1 MAIDEVSPNKFV
13 MGVLI
18 RRGYAHPDPAIRD
31 LFERF
36 IPEEQRVKRLGD
48 SIKTADILR
57 LSGDAERGK
66 AIFFQTAGLQCKN
79 CHKIG
84 EEGQPL
90 GPDLTQIGKKLDK
103 PKLLESILEPSKTI
117 DPQFVPHLVE
127 TREGEVISGLLVRQS
142 DAEVVLKKADG
153 KEAAIAAKEIERLV
167 PQQKSLMPE
176 LLLRDMTAQ
185 QAADLL
191 EFLSALK

>member
-1 MAIDEVSPNKFV
+1 MPEN
-13 MGVLI
+13 
-18 RRGYAHPDPAIRD
+18 RRRDIQKLAVQIGYAHTNPAIRD

-36 IPEEQRVKRLGD
+36 IPEEQRLKRLGGA
-48 SIKTADILR
+48 IKPAEILAMPGEA
-57 LSGDAERGK
+57 SRGR
-66 AIFFQTAGLQCKN
+66 ALFFESAGIQCKN

-84 EEGQPL
+84 DQGQSL
-90 GPDLTQIGKKLDK
+90 GPDLSQIGKKLDK

-117 DPQFVPHLVE
+117 DPQFVSHLVE
-127 TREGEVISGLLVRQS
+127 TASGEVHCGLLVRQT
-142 DAEVVLKKADG
+142 DAETVLKLADG
-153 KEAAIAAKEIERLV
+153 KEFAIPAAEIDRSV

-191 EFLSALK
+191 EFLANLK